1 MRQAA
6 VESVSCCEENSMV
19 KTTET
24 AAETRQETI
33 ASTKG
38 VTIFVRSW
46 VPPVPRAV
54 LVICHGVNSH
64 GDNMPGPDSSSPGQH
79 SPSSRLICGDAE
91 VGGLRYYVDDVADYV
106 DDLAAVI
113 ALAKARH
120 PGLPV
125 FLLGHSAGGVVS
137 CSYALDHQ
145 KELAGLICESFAFR
159 FQRPSSFWGSSRD
172 FRALRPVCRSLPS
185 RTRISRA
192 TLRPSARSTATRSS
206 PMKSSRPRP
215 SPPSSGRTSGS
226 SESSA
231 DHTSRPHHAWHGR
244 QGDGTER

>member
-1 MRQAA
+1 
-6 VESVSCCEENSMV
+6 MV

-64 GDNMPGPDSSSPGQH
+64 GGQYAWAGQQFAGAAFSVFALDLRGRGKSS
-79 SPSSRLICGDAE
+79 
-91 VGGLRYYVDDVADYV
+91 GLRYYVDDVADYV

-125 FLLGHSAGGVVS
+125 FLLGTAPAES
-137 CSYALDHQ
+137 C
-145 KELAGLICESFAFR
+145 
-159 FQRPSSFWGSSRD
+159 
-172 FRALRPVCRSLPS
+172 RAAMRSITRRNWPV
-185 RTRISRA
+185 
-192 TLRPSARSTATRSS
+192 
-206 PMKSSRPRP
+206 
-215 SPPSSGRTSGS
+215 
-226 SESSA
+226 
-231 DHTSRPHHAWHGR
+231 
-244 QGDGTER
+244 